1 MKPPPPNRVTSRS
14 VFTVI
19 RERLPEEET
28 GLPLPPEKGVGKQ
41 GAALPP
47 ARGGCVDNRRRR
59 SYLARPTPCPDGGIG
74 RRTSFRC
81 WRSQGRGGSSPL
93 LGTTPSQHPESIE
106 KSSARRSKRRV
117 CYDPL
122 LRNRAVKPAVTS
134 GKTLRNGSRDCYGNL
149 LRKMLQGVFLR
160 GGQFYLRRSIPL
172 DVQATMGRAEIWRS
186 LRTDSPVRAWRRASA
201 V

>member
-93 LGTTPSQHPESIE
+93 LGTTLPS
-106 KSSARRSKRRV
+106 R
-117 CYDPL
+117 
-122 LRNRAVKPAVTS
+122 
-134 GKTLRNGSRDCYGNL
+134 
-149 LRKMLQGVFLR
+149 M
-160 GGQFYLRRSIPL
+160 RSIQRRCAKRPL
-172 DVQATMGRAEIWRS
+172 N
-186 LRTDSPVRAWRRASA
+186 
-201 V
+201 